1 MKKQLCLI
9 WLLLAGLGMVSAQQ
23 IVFCPQWTA
32 QSQFAGYYAA
42 MEQGYYQ
49 EAGLDVRIE
58 HPTKS
63 YSCLERLEDGLC
75 QVITGELLQGMVST
89 QQGLELVNILQT
101 SQHSTLMLLCHQDSI
116 DSMDKLRGKRIGT
129 WKVGFSEIAYML
141 DQENDLQVEWIKFI
155 TAINLYISGAV
166 DGIMAK
172 SYNEVIALNMSGA
185 SVGTAISFADIGYD
199 FPEDGL
205 YVTADFYQQYP
216 EACQAFAKASRK
228 GWEWVRQNR
237 DAAIDIVMKYA
248 KADKV
253 ATNQHHQRWM
263 LEEILRVQEDQEG
276 QQPSYTLKKADFQ
289 RLEALLLKYG
299 YLSES
304 LDYERFIG
312 EK

>member
-1 MKKQLCLI
+1 MKKFLCLI
-9 WLLLAGLGMVSAQQ
+9 GLLAGLNTLSAQQ

-42 MEQGYYQ
+42 VEQGYYQ
-49 EAGLDVRIE
+49 EAGLDVCIE

-63 YSCLERLEDGLC
+63 YSCLERLQDGLC
-75 QVITGELLQGMVST
+75 QAITGELLQAMIAKE
-89 QQGLELVNILQT
+89 QGIKLVNILQT

-116 DSMDKLRGKRIGT
+116 DSVDKLRGKRIGT
-129 WKVGFSEIAYML
+129 WKVGFSEIAHML
-141 DQENDLQVEWIKFI
+141 DQEHQLQVEWIKFI

-185 SVGTAISFADIGYD
+185 SVGTAISFAEIGYD

-205 YVTADFYQQYP
+205 YVTADFYRKHPQ
-216 EACQAFAKASRK
+216 ACQAFAQASRK
-228 GWEWVRQNR
+228 GWEWVRENR
-237 DAAIDIVMKYA
+237 EAAIDMVMKYA

-263 LEEILRVQEDQEG
+263 LEEILRVQEDLEG
-276 QQPSYTLKKADFQ
+276 GKPSYVLKKSDFEE
-289 RLEALLLKYG
+289 LEALLIKHAYLK
-299 YLSES
+299 EAA
-304 LDYERFIG
+304 DYEAFIG
-312 EK
+312 KKL